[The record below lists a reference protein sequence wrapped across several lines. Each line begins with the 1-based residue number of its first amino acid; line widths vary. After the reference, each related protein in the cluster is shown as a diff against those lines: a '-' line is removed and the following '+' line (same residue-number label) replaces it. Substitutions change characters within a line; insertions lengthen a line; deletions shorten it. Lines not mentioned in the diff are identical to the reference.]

1 MMVDNIDKKVEA
13 ITNEELMTEEGGTNE
28 IKIQATINDTGSGG
42 LQGSDR
48 WGLLQLH
55 CRH

>member
-1 MMVDNIDKKVEA
+1 MVDNIDKKVEA